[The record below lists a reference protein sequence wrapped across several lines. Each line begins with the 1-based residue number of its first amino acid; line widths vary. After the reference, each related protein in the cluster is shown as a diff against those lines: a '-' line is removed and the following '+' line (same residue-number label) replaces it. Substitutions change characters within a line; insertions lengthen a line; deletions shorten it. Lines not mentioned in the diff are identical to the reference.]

1 MLRGRKG
8 VSRILGSPFI
18 LLYLPSHLHELFEVS
33 TIHAATVSS
42 IRYVMKA
49 PNCPGMGASRDRGVN
64 GVTADGKGETLI
76 DLPHL

>member
-1 MLRGRKG
+1 MYMYYVYHTLRQG
-8 VSRILGSPFI
+8 VLAGKQMLGSLGFDI
-18 LLYLPSHLHELFEVS
+18 F
-33 TIHAATVSS
+33 SS
-42 IRYVMKA
+42 PVRYVMKA

>member
-1 MLRGRKG
+1 MKARLF
-8 VSRILGSPFI
+8 LF

-33 TIHAATVSS
+33 TTHEATVSS
-42 IRYVMKA
+42 IRRYVIKA
-49 PNCPGMGASRDRGVN
+49 PNCPGMRASRDRGVN